1 MTMMLVTDASGK
13 KQAAVILALSGD
25 VMRVALKNGDDVE
38 EYRLVNRTWV
48 STQCEPVT
56 FEFPLGVF
64 EAIGMMPPD
73 PGVCQ

>member
-1 MTMMLVTDASGK
+1 MMLVTDASGQ
-13 KQAAVILALSGD
+13 KQPAVILALAGGM
-25 VMRVALKNGDDVE
+25 MRVALKNGDDVE
-38 EYRLVNRTWV
+38 EYRLVNQTWV
-48 STQCEPVT
+48 STHCEPVT

>member
-1 MTMMLVTDASGK
+1 MLVTDGNGK
-13 KQAAVILALSGD
+13 KQPAVILALSGD

-64 EAIGMMPPD
+64 EALGMMPPD

>member
-1 MTMMLVTDASGK
+1 MMLVTDTSGNK
-13 KQAAVILALSGD
+13 RPAVILALAGG

-38 EYRLVNRTWV
+38 EYRLVNQTWV

>member
-1 MTMMLVTDASGK
+1 MMLVTDASGH
-13 KQAAVILALSGD
+13 KQPAVILALAGGM
-25 VMRVALKNGDDVE
+25 MRVARKNGDDVE
-38 EYRLVNRTWV
+38 EYRLVNQTWV
-48 STQCEPVT
+48 STHCEPVT